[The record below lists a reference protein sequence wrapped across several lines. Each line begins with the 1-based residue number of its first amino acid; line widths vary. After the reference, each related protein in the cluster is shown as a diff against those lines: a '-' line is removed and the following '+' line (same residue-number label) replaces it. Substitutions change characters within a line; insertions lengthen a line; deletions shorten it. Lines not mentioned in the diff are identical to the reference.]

1 MRSLQRGTRLALGLV
16 AALALT
22 LIGAA
27 PAIAAPP
34 ATPTTTVTWTLQDLD
49 QKICLEPGASFP
61 HTYVVAPVVGTWSST
76 ITTGIRNFPP
86 GSVEHGSATFP
97 PGSHD
102 GSYING
108 FVGVSIAG
116 APAGDH
122 IAQVWASDG
131 TVTQTVP
138 VLLRYKENYNCW

>member
-1 MRSLQRGTRLALGLV
+1 MRSLQRGTGLALSMV
-16 AALALT
+16 ALLMLT
-22 LIGAA
+22 LVGTA
-27 PAIAAPP
+27 PAAA
-34 ATPTTTVTWTLQDLD
+34 ATPTTPTATATWTLQDID
-49 QKICLEPGASFP
+49 QKICLTPGSPFP
-61 HTYVVAPVVGTWSST
+61 HTYVLAPVVGTWSNT

-86 GSVEHGSATFP
+86 GSIENGSSTFP

-108 FVGVSIAG
+108 FIGVSIAG

-122 IAQVWASDG
+122 IAEVWASDG